1 MMYPRSWT
9 TANPVSCTIKTGA
22 EAMNGTSA
30 NFAPGAEVQLAD
42 EGTISY
48 VFPVEVVVVGA
59 LTDDDHRAIEQRI
72 WGSFSEAL
80 SRSI

>member
-1 MMYPRSWT
+1 
-9 TANPVSCTIKTGA
+9 
-22 EAMNGTSA
+22 MNSA
-30 NFAPGAEVQLAD
+30 STNLPPGVEVQQAD

-48 VFPVEVVVVGA
+48 VFPVEVVVVSA
-59 LTDDDHRAIEQRI
+59 LTEDDHRAIEQRI

>member
-1 MMYPRSWT
+1 
-9 TANPVSCTIKTGA
+9 
-22 EAMNGTSA
+22 MNGTSA
-30 NFAPGAEVQLAD
+30 NFAPGVEVQVQQPD

-59 LTDDDHRAIEQRI
+59 LTEDDHRAIEQRI

>member
-1 MMYPRSWT
+1 
-9 TANPVSCTIKTGA
+9 
-22 EAMNGTSA
+22 MNGTSA
-30 NFAPGAEVQLAD
+30 NSAPGVEVQQAD

-48 VFPVEVVVVGA
+48 VFPVEVVVVGT
-59 LTDDDHRAIEQRI
+59 LTEDDHRAIEQRI

>member
-1 MMYPRSWT
+1 
-9 TANPVSCTIKTGA
+9 
-22 EAMNGTSA
+22 MNGTSA
-30 NFAPGAEVQLAD
+30 NFVPGVEVQVQQAD

-59 LTDDDHRAIEQRI
+59 LTEDDHRAIEQRI

>member
-1 MMYPRSWT
+1 MSGASEDLPPD
-9 TANPVSCTIKTGA
+9 TA
-22 EAMNGTSA
+22 
-30 NFAPGAEVQLAD
+30 VQQAD

-59 LTDDDHRAIEQRI
+59 LTEDDHRAIEQRI

>member
-1 MMYPRSWT
+1 
-9 TANPVSCTIKTGA
+9 
-22 EAMNGTSA
+22 MNGTSA
-30 NFAPGAEVQLAD
+30 MNGASASLPSSVEVQQAD
-42 EGTISY
+42 EGAISY

-59 LTDDDHRAIEQRI
+59 LTEDDHRAIEQRI

>member
-1 MMYPRSWT
+1 
-9 TANPVSCTIKTGA
+9 
-22 EAMNGTSA
+22 MNGTPA
-30 NFAPGAEVQLAD
+30 NFAPGVELQQAD
-42 EGTISY
+42 EGAISY

-59 LTDDDHRAIEQRI
+59 LTEDDHRAIEQRI

>member
-1 MMYPRSWT
+1 
-9 TANPVSCTIKTGA
+9 
-22 EAMNGTSA
+22 MNGASA
-30 NFAPGAEVQLAD
+30 DLLPGVEVQQAY

-59 LTDDDHRAIEQRI
+59 LTEDDHRAIEQRI

-80 SRSI
+80 SRSSV

>member
-1 MMYPRSWT
+1 
-9 TANPVSCTIKTGA
+9 
-22 EAMNGTSA
+22 MNGESAKNGASA
-30 NFAPGAEVQLAD
+30 NLPLGVEVQQAD

-59 LTDDDHRAIEQRI
+59 LTEDDHRAIEQRI

>member
-1 MMYPRSWT
+1 MS
-9 TANPVSCTIKTGA
+9 GA
-22 EAMNGTSA
+22 STDL
-30 NFAPGAEVQLAD
+30 APDAAVQQTD

-59 LTDDDHRAIEQRI
+59 LTEDDHRAIEQRI

-80 SRSI
+80 ARSI

>member
-1 MMYPRSWT
+1 
-9 TANPVSCTIKTGA
+9 
-22 EAMNGTSA
+22 MNGTAADLLSD
-30 NFAPGAEVQLAD
+30 AEVRQSD
-42 EGTISY
+42 EGAISY

-59 LTDDDHRAIEQRI
+59 LTEDDHRAIEQRI

>member
-1 MMYPRSWT
+1 
-9 TANPVSCTIKTGA
+9 
-22 EAMNGTSA
+22 MNGAST
-30 NFAPGAEVQLAD
+30 NLPPRTQVQQAD

-59 LTDDDHRAIEQRI
+59 LTEDDHRTIEQRI

>member
-1 MMYPRSWT
+1 
-9 TANPVSCTIKTGA
+9 
-22 EAMNGTSA
+22 MNGASA
-30 NFAPGAEVQLAD
+30 SFPSGVEVQQAD
-42 EGTISY
+42 EGAISY

-59 LTDDDHRAIEQRI
+59 LTEDDHRAIEQRI